1 MFHAS
6 VLLAEH
12 ADACFSRIAV
22 QALLGMPL
30 HDPPVNRISLKKLP
44 PAWAT
49 DADPHK
55 SLARTYQACA
65 ASADFGNKG
74 RRGGSFTH
82 LYMPHDGRGIEF
94 THEARK
100 LIPKAVLDDI
110 RSRNGM
116 DTALHAH
123 GMRLLDSHLASGRS
137 SGTLKQLPDEAPRQ
151 PTVFRKPMAYKVPR
165 PSD

>member
-65 ASADFGNKG
+65 ASADFGNKVWE
-74 RRGGSFTH
+74 RVW
-82 LYMPHDGRGIEF
+82 
-94 THEARK
+94 A
-100 LIPKAVLDDI
+100 
-110 RSRNGM
+110 N
-116 DTALHAH
+116 
-123 GMRLLDSHLASGRS
+123 S
-137 SGTLKQLPDEAPRQ
+137 SGGGCALGGVTA
-151 PTVFRKPMAYKVPR
+151 
-165 PSD
+165 